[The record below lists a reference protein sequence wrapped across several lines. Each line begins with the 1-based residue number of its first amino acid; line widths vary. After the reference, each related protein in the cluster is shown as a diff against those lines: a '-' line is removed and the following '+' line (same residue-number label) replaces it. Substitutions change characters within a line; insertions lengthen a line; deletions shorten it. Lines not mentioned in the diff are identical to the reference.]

1 MTEAQKLYDSV
12 MKLILKSAGKANNIK
27 IKIEL
32 MKFIVGCNLS
42 TYNVRNN
49 WIYKE
54 PASQLGA
61 SSSQFGF
68 QFAAEFYLS
77 YFYVLCQLVADNY
90 APTLF

>member
-1 MTEAQKLYDSV
+1 

-61 SSSQFGF
+61 SSS
-68 QFAAEFYLS
+68 
-77 YFYVLCQLVADNY
+77 
-90 APTLF
+90 